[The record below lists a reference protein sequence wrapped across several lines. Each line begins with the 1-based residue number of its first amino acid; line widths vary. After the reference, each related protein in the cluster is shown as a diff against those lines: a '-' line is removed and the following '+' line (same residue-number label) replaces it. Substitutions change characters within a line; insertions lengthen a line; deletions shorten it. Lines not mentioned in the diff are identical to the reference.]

1 MGCICNS
8 EKSLKEKNNQTQLN
22 ANNNLKL
29 YNQENILQEAQNINE
44 LDKNNDN
51 QKLTIN
57 KKIYTEETLP
67 TEKDLNKKNKNNE
80 IKEIQPIKEED
91 IYLKEEKEK
100 KEREEKEKKE
110 KEEKE
115 RKEKEEKERKD
126 KEKKEREEKEKKEK
140 EEKEKKEK
148 EEKEKKENEEI
159 QSMEFTPSNFKLEL
173 FNKLELKKHNELRK
187 KHHVNDLIINNELM
201 KNAQK
206 YAEKMAKTN
215 KFQHSNDK
223 ERELTNHKGEWVG
236 ENIYFFWSSA
246 KASYNSGSASE
257 SWYDEIKDY
266 DFNKGGSSNGGVVGH
281 FTQVVW
287 KNTKEVGFGLAFN
300 KNQCYVVGNYYPG
313 GNFNRQ
319 EKNNVFPE

>member
-22 ANNNLKL
+22 DNNNLKL

-80 IKEIQPIKEED
+80 MKEIQPIKEED
-91 IYLKEEKEK
+91 IYLKEEKERKEKEKKEKEEKEREEKEKKEREEKEK

-115 RKEKEEKERKD
+115 
-126 KEKKEREEKEKKEK
+126 
-140 EEKEKKEK
+140 
-148 EEKEKKENEEI
+148 I
-159 QSMEFTPSNFKLEL
+159 QSMEFTPNNFQLEL

-206 YAEKMAKTN
+206 HAEKMAKTN

-223 ERELTNHKGEWVG
+223 DRELKNHKGEWVG
-236 ENIYFFWSSA
+236 ENIYYFWSSA
-246 KASYNSGSASE
+246 KASYNSGNASE